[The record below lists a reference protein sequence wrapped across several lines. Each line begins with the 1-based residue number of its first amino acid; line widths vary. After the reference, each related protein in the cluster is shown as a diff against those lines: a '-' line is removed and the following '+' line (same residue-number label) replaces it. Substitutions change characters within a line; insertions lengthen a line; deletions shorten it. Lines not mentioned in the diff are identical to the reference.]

1 MITTTSLQPVNEY
14 DSFTRIIDYSLESN
28 QSLVSFEIVIA
39 DKPDTVDISNKNISG
54 AFRDIFD
61 LGPHA
66 LKYRMID
73 DNSYHSVGR
82 FDELPP
88 KGTCILYEFNPPRVI
103 RRDYE
108 VTATL
113 IYDETLGDED
123 NRIGIKTRKSDI
135 KTYTLT
141 VYGSYTRY
149 ANRMRDY
156 VL

>member
-14 DSFTRIIDYSLESN
+14 DSFTRTVDYSLESN
-28 QSLVSFEIVIA
+28 QTFVSFEIVVA
-39 DKPDTVDISNKNISG
+39 DKPDTVEISNKNISG

-61 LGPHA
+61 FGPQA
-66 LKYRMID
+66 LRYRMID

-103 RRDYE
+103 RKDYK

-113 IYDETLGDED
+113 VYDETVSGEG
-123 NRIGIKTRKSDI
+123 NQTGIKTRKSDAR
-135 KTYTLT
+135 TYTLT

-149 ANRMRDY
+149 GNRMRDY